1 MKYLCFAL
9 EIIFVIYFIPG
20 FAACSD
26 QSEADSRM
34 YQWTD
39 DSGTVSFTDN
49 PIRIPKKYLKKAK
62 KRDSM
67 AGKTLSSQEQNK
79 VSGEFSQMSPDRQLF
94 GGHDEHWWRGQFS
107 GLRLQI
113 KTINEALP
121 EKKAR
126 LKELHYKKVVSNSSS
141 MSPTPITNPR
151 KHREEY
157 LDLYLEIK
165 GDEEKL
171 AELEKKL
178 AELDF
183 DASKAGVPFG
193 WRK

>member
-1 MKYLCFAL
+1 MKYLCIAVA
-9 EIIFVIYFIPG
+9 IIFVFYFNPCI
-20 FAACSD
+20 AACSD

-49 PIRIPKKYLKKAK
+49 PIRIPKKYLKKVK

-67 AGKTLSSQEQNK
+67 TGKTLSSQEQNEVTVK
-79 VSGEFSQMSPDRQLF
+79 LPQINSEKQLF

-126 LKELHYKKVVSNSSS
+126 LKELHYKKVVSNSSG

-157 LDLYLEIK
+157 MDLYHEIK

-183 DASKAGVPFG
+183 DASKAGVPFE